1 MIVWG
6 LNSELLWER
15 ERERQKQREK
25 ESQLER
31 EKKLMLAMEF
41 YKSAYYK

>member
-15 ERERQKQREK
+15 ERKRQREK